1 MYDEKCLSKIGAN
14 IKFLRTM
21 RKLRQQDVAA
31 RLGISQTHLS
41 NMECGRVKCSLK
53 QLLRLANIF
62 DCRLEAFL
70 DGQKAEEWLTAEAE
84 TGQEEDKLYSKS
96 DMEQLLKL
104 VKKGI

>member
-1 MYDEKCLSKIGAN
+1 MYDADCLEKIGAN
-14 IKFLRTM
+14 VRFLRTL

-31 RLGISQTHLS
+31 MLGISQTHLS
-41 NMECGRVKCSLK
+41 NMECGRVQFSLK

-70 DGQKAEEWLTAEAE
+70 DVEKAEEWLE
-84 TGQEEDKLYSKS
+84 TGAAEKEDKLYSKS

-104 VKKGI
+104 VKKGIH

>member
-14 IKFLRTM
+14 IKFLRTL
-21 RKLRQQDVAA
+21 RKLRQQDVAEK
-31 RLGISQTHLS
+31 LGISQTHLS

>member
-14 IKFLRTM
+14 IKFLRTLC
-21 RKLRQQDVAA
+21 KLRQQDVAEK
-31 RLGISQTHLS
+31 LGISQTHLS

-70 DGQKAEEWLTAEAE
+70 DGQKAEEWLTAGAE
-84 TGQEEDKLYSKS
+84 TGQEEDKLYTKS